1 MENNGIPYFYKNGT
15 TYYVKEPAEG
25 EKRIADSLEK
35 LVQLIDYQ
43 NKMLTDIASTLR
55 KRK

>member
-1 MENNGIPYFYKNGT
+1 MINLDDVKPLREGGEEYKKPNQ
-15 TYYVKEPAEG
+15 E
-25 EKRIADSLEK
+25 RIADSLEK
-35 LVQLIDYQ
+35 LVQLMDYQ

>member
-1 MENNGIPYFYKNGT
+1 MNNNLPEYQDCKCHEELIID
-15 TYYVKEPAEG
+15 A
-25 EKRIADSLEK
+25 LEK

-43 NKMLTDIASTLR
+43 NKVLTDISNTLR

>member
-1 MENNGIPYFYKNGT
+1 MDNNKPN
-15 TYYVKEPAEG
+15 EE
-25 EKRIADSLEK
+25 RIADALEK

-43 NKMLTDIASTLR
+43 NKVLTDISNTLR

>member
-1 MENNGIPYFYKNGT
+1 ME
-15 TYYVKEPAEG
+15 KEPKEN

-35 LVQLIDYQ
+35 LVQLMDYQ